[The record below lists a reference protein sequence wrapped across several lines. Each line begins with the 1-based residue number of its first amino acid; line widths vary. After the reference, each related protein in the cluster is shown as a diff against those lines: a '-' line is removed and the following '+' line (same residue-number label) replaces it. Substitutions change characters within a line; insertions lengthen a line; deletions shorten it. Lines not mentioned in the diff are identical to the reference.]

1 MTSADTVDTP
11 AIDVS
16 AFKAYDVRGVI
27 GETIDAGFVARVA
40 RAAADVLGAKSAAVG
55 FDARETSEEFARAA
69 ISGLRSAGCDATE
82 LGLCGTEEVYFEAGS
97 QSLDLGI
104 MITASHNPIEYNGIK
119 VVGPSARPLTD
130 QEFSAI
136 RRRTSRGDPLR
147 DSLPGRRR
155 PVSPIRRAAYARHLA
170 SLVDAQAI
178 GPLKIVFNCGNGAA
192 GPTLKAVLGELER
205 LGGGIEP
212 TIVYGDPDA
221 AFPNGIPN
229 PLLPENHA
237 ATAEAVAAAGADF
250 GVAFDGDF
258 DRCFLFDERGEFVA
272 GEYVVALLAAATLAR
287 HPHAPIVHDPRVTW
301 AITTRIDAAGGAAV
315 ASQTGHAFIKGTMR
329 AASAPYGGEMSAHH
343 YFRDFFYCDS
353 GMIPWM
359 MIAELVSRG
368 GRPLGDLVREMRCNH
383 PSSGEINFP
392 VSDKAGAMRDVEERL
407 LGGALTVSRLDG
419 LSAEFADWRVNLR
432 ASNTENLLRLNVE
445 ARGSRE
451 LLAEKTAELSALLK
465 SWSDA

>member
-1 MTSADTVDTP
+1 MTSADTFRTP
-11 AIDVS
+11 AVNVS

-27 GETIDAGFVARVA
+27 GETIDAGLVARVA
-40 RAAADVLGAKSAAVG
+40 RAAAEVLGAKSAAVG
-55 FDARETSEEFARAA
+55 FDARETSQDFARAA
-69 ISGLRSAGCDATE
+69 VMGLRSAGCDATE

-130 QEFSAI
+130 QEFAAI
-136 RRRTSRGDPLR
+136 RRRTSRGDPLG
-147 DSLPGRRR
+147 DTLTGRRL
-155 PVSPIRRAAYARHLA
+155 PVSPSRRAAYARHLA

-192 GPTLKAVLGELER
+192 GPTLEAVLGELER
-205 LGGGIEP
+205 LGGAIEP
-212 TIVYGDPDA
+212 TIVYGNPDA
-221 AFPNGIPN
+221 AFPNGVPN

-237 ATAEAVAAAGADF
+237 ATAEAVLAAGADF

-258 DRCFLFDERGEFVA
+258 DRCFFFDERGEFVA

-301 AITTRIDAAGGAAV
+301 AITSKIDAAGGVAV
-315 ASQTGHAFIKGTMR
+315 ASQTGHAFIKAKMR
-329 AASAPYGGEMSAHH
+329 AANAPYGGEMSAHH
-343 YFRDFFYCDS
+343 YFRDFYYCDS

-359 MIAELVSRG
+359 MIAELVSRS
-368 GRPLGDLVREMRCNH
+368 GRPLGHLVGEMRSNH
-383 PSSGEINFP
+383 PSSGEINFR
-392 VSDKAGAMRDVEERL
+392 VSDKVGAIRDVEERL
-407 LGGALTVSRLDG
+407 LKGALRVNRLDG
-419 LSAEFADWRVNLR
+419 LSADFADWRVNLR

-445 ARGSRE
+445 AHGNLE
-451 LLAEKTAELSALLK
+451 LLDEQTAALTAVLK